1 MWRCV
6 VDKCGLESVFLY
18 FTLNVDINKTV
29 DWIVSRLENPE
40 NLKVL
45 LQRKKLIT
53 NSINR
58 DRESAVS

>member
-18 FTLNVDINKTV
+18 FTLNVDKTV

>member
-1 MWRCV
+1 MCRSV

-18 FTLNVDINKTV
+18 FTLNVDKTV